1 MRQGAVAFV
10 SGVLFALGLVV
21 GGMTQPAKVQGFLDV
36 TGAWDPTLMFVMG
49 GALLVYGVLY
59 RLIMKRPAPLLE
71 AKFHV
76 PSRRDLDGRLI
87 GGAALFG
94 VGWGLAGYCPGPGLA
109 SLGGGVM
116 PLTFVVAMIVGML
129 AQQAL
134 DDLLQKMKR
143 RS

>member
-1 MRQGAVAFV
+1 MRQGAVSFL
-10 SGVLFALGLVV
+10 SGVLFALGLVI

-36 TGAWDPTLMFVMG
+36 TGAWDPTLVFVMG
-49 GALLVYGVLY
+49 GALIVYGVLY

-116 PLTFVVAMIVGML
+116 PLTFVVAMLAGML

-134 DDLLQKMKR
+134 DDLKQKR